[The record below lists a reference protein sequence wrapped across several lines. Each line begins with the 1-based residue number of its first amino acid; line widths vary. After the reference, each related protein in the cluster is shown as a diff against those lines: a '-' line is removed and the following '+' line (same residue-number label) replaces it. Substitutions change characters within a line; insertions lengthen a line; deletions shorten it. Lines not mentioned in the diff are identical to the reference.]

1 MQKVARYWAGHMDDA
16 RNFLIAIAAAIV
28 LEAVV
33 VLLVVQF
40 VGVIWIRA
48 ILIAIVP
55 VGFLIAAIRSD
66 GD

>member
-1 MQKVARYWAGHMDDA
+1 MQKVARYWEGHMDDV

-40 VGVIWIRA
+40 VSVIWIRA